1 MNCFNNIIYDCRKHF
16 ISPKTTKER
25 ERKWLHMT
33 ADWDNQLFKNFK
45 KVIAIQTILYVT
57 FNPKIATF
65 YRYKTDVEKVYHN
78 QLDQELGCT

>member
-1 MNCFNNIIYDCRKHF
+1 
-16 ISPKTTKER
+16 
-25 ERKWLHMT
+25 MT

-45 KVIAIQTILYVT
+45 KVIAIQTILYIT
-57 FNPKIATF
+57 FNCKIAIS